1 MDTTTTLAKVLPQ
14 WYNKKLLELVKKRLV
29 MSQFA
34 QASDFPEASGTTV
47 QMHRY
52 LPMTLVDTYLTE
64 GINPTPEDLL
74 PTNFTATLHEM
85 GALTKTSS
93 LADRTV
99 IDKVRAKTD
108 LIADQAARS
117 LDWDIM
123 KVVAPGA
130 LHLRADA
137 DTTYSKEATAI
148 ATAATHFAS
157 ADLTEADTFW
167 DDSYIT
173 CISTRSLNYGMTRQC
188 EDFDLTGGTYENECV
203 LKSSFPQAF
212 AAGDICRITDG
223 AGIAAGDS
231 LQFRDVVRAVQELDI
246 RMANM
251 KFDGYYALVTS
262 PEVIHELTKDASD
275 PAFVALMYYRDEVET
290 AFNGEYGRLYGCRVV
305 KTDQS
310 YRETVAGA
318 QSDTG
323 VVHNALFMGKGGFGT
338 MTLDALRP
346 AITVGEGAS
355 KADPLGRFSTLG
367 WEIKW
372 TALILNSNYIISQ
385 MCSPNIGA

>member
-29 MSQFA
+29 MTQFA
-34 QASDFPEASGTTV
+34 QASDFPDASGTTV

-85 GALTKTSS
+85 GGLTKTSS

-99 IDKVRAKTD
+99 IDRVRAKTD

-123 KVVAPGA
+123 KVVSPGA

-137 DTTYSKEATAI
+137 DTTYSKI
-148 ATAATHFAS
+148 ATATSDGAS
-157 ADLTEADTFW
+157 NGTTF
-167 DDSYIT
+167 
-173 CISTRSLNYGMTRQC
+173 ISTGLDEGAGDFWLGSYGTCTSLRSLNYGMTGKCASSVQY
-188 EDFDLTGGTYENECV
+188 TNTYAATA
-203 LKSSFPQAF
+203 FPQQF
-212 AAGDICRITDG
+212 ITGDVMRITVG
-223 AGIAAGDS
+223 TAVAAGDS

-246 RMANM
+246 RMANQ

-275 PAFVALMYYRDEVET
+275 PAFVALMYYRDEIET
-290 AFNGEYGRLYGCRVV
+290 PFNGEYGRLYGTRVV
-305 KTDQS
+305 KTDQN
-310 YRETVAGA
+310 YRESVAGA
-318 QSDTG
+318 QSDSG
-323 VVHNALFMGKGGFGT
+323 VVHSALFLGKGGFGT
-338 MTLDALRP
+338 MTLDGLRP

-372 TALILNSNYIISQ
+372 TCLTLNTNYMVNQ

>member
-1 MDTTTTLAKVLPQ
+1 MT
-14 WYNKKLLELVKKRLV
+14 
-29 MSQFA
+29 QFA
-34 QASDFPEASGTTV
+34 QASDFPDASGTTV

-52 LPMTLVDTYLTE
+52 LPMNIVDTYLTE

-85 GALTKTSS
+85 GGLTKTSS

-99 IDKVRAKTD
+99 IDRVRAKTE

-137 DTTYSKEATAI
+137 DSTYSQI
-148 ATAATHFAS
+148 ATATSDGAAGGT
-157 ADLTEADTFW
+157 TF
-167 DDSYIT
+167 
-173 CISTRSLNYGMTRQC
+173 ISTDLNQGSDDFWNGGYGTCTSVRSLNYGMTEQVT
-188 EDFDLTGGTYENECV
+188 DFDHGSDTATFA
-203 LKSSFPQAF
+203 SFPQQMIT
-212 AAGDICRITDG
+212 GDVIRITVG
-223 AGIAAGDS
+223 TNIAAGDS

-246 RMANM
+246 RMANQ
-251 KFDGYYALVTS
+251 KFEGYYALVTS

-275 PAFVALMYYRDEVET
+275 PAFVALMYYRDEIDT
-290 AFNGEYGRLYGCRVV
+290 PFTGEYGRLYGTRVV
-305 KTDQS
+305 KTDQN
-310 YRETVAGA
+310 YRESVAGA
-318 QSDTG
+318 QGDAA
-323 VVHNALFMGKGGFGT
+323 VVHNALFIGKGSFGT
-338 MTLDALRP
+338 MTLDGLRP
-346 AITVGEGAS
+346 SITVGEGAS

-372 TALILNSNYIISQ
+372 TCLMLNTNYIVSQ
-385 MCSPNIGA
+385 LCSPNIGA